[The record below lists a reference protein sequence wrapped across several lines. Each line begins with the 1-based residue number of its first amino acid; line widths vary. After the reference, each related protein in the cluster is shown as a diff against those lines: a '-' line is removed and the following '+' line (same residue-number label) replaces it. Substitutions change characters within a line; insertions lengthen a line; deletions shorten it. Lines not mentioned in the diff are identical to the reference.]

1 MPLRTISTLRRMLL
15 ILGATAALASGC
27 SGGDK
32 DPAAF
37 CEQVGQLDLVTES
50 ESEDPAVF
58 LAALEEL
65 RELAPTADVADA
77 LERLSAT
84 LSEVVGADRNDPAA
98 LERALTA
105 LSSQDMTTAN
115 QVFVDYVDSAC
126 GIDIS

>member
-37 CEQVGQLDLVTES
+37 CEQVGQLDLVT